1 MNMGG
6 YKLISIKGQ
15 RKIKSRRCQR
25 SLTDQMEELLPHNQK
40 GRVEINVPI
49 RSMVTGQWMEKSD
62 ALRDWQEFIFM
73 RQEKVEKKLQIG
85 DFSSEYTRI
94 MEQVDQLLEGQ
105 PGKVSEAVTELIV
118 SATYLHYNK
127 GFFDG
132 MKIGMVMGN
141 L

>member
-1 MNMGG
+1 MVA
-6 YKLISIKGQ
+6 IKAQ
-15 RKIKSRRCQR
+15 RNRKSRRCRR
-25 SLTDQMEELLPHNQK
+25 SLTDQLEELLPQNQK
-40 GRVEINVPI
+40 GSMEINVPI
-49 RSMVTGQWMEKSD
+49 RSMITGQWMDKGD

-73 RQEKVEKKLQIG
+73 RQEKNEKKLQVG
-85 DFSSEYTRI
+85 DLSSEYTRL

-105 PGKVSEAVTELIV
+105 PEKVSEAVTALIV
-118 SATYLHYNK
+118 SVTYMHYNK

>member
-1 MNMGG
+1 M
-6 YKLISIKGQ
+6 I
-15 RKIKSRRCQR
+15 SRRCQR
-25 SLTDQMEELLPHNQK
+25 NLTERVETIQPQK
-40 GRVEINVPI
+40 GREEINVPI
-49 RSMVTGQWMEKSD
+49 KSMLTGQWMEKGD

-73 RQEKVEKKLQIG
+73 RQEKAEGKLQFG
-85 DFSSEYTRI
+85 AFSSEYTTI

-105 PGKVSEAVTELIV
+105 PGKVSEAVTQLV
-118 SATYLHYNK
+118 VTATYMHYNK

>member
-1 MNMGG
+1 MVA
-6 YKLISIKGQ
+6 IKAQ
-15 RKIKSRRCQR
+15 RKRKSRRCQR
-25 SLTDQMEELLPHNQK
+25 SLTDQLEELLPQNQK
-40 GRVEINVPI
+40 ASVEINVPI
-49 RSMVTGQWMEKSD
+49 RSMITGQWMDKGD

-73 RQEKVEKKLQIG
+73 RQEKIEKKLQVS
-85 DFSSEYTRI
+85 DLSSEYTRL

-105 PGKVSEAVTELIV
+105 PEKVSEAVTELIV
-118 SATYLHYNK
+118 STTYMHYNK